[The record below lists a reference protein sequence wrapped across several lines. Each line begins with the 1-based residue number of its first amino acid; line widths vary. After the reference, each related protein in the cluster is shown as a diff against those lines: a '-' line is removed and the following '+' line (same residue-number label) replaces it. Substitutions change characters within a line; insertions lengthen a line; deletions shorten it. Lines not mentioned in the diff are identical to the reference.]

1 VRYLTGEPTP
11 EVSWYKDK
19 KKVEKSKRTKMEMKE
34 DIGVCTLEISD
45 ATTEDSG
52 EYTVQLSNE
61 VIHTHSLSPY
71 SLSEMLQ
78 KLSSNLKQNI

>member
-1 VRYLTGEPTP
+1 
-11 EVSWYKDK
+11 
-19 KKVEKSKRTKMEMKE
+19 MEMKE

-71 SLSEMLQ
+71 SPLRNAAEIVDESQTEYLNTI
-78 KLSSNLKQNI
+78 L